1 MRTGLLRVHRTACAL
16 TFVTSLLMACGAR
29 TALLAPETESTP
41 GDAAD
46 AHGITEGSADDA
58 ALVDSSCSKDS
69 DCDDGVAC
77 TVDECNAEAPGCKH
91 TPVNARCPVSQL
103 CDPVLGCVALAF
115 AVDRSSLYDI
125 RLPSAHYTLLGGTG
139 NALLTDVALH
149 PDNILYGISTAALY
163 TLDQDTGA
171 PTQVA
176 LVPEGLNALDAAP
189 DGTLY
194 GAGGGTLYALDR
206 KTGKATPLIAF
217 PPATVSSGDLVFI
230 GPRLLAA
237 AKTASDDA
245 LVELDLAKK
254 TSRIIGQIGY
264 ACVWGMAAYGTDLYG
279 FTCNGEVLTI
289 DPETGASM
297 LITQNGIHF
306 DGASAR

>member
-1 MRTGLLRVHRTACAL
+1 MDPRLPRVRGTLGAL
-16 TFVTSLLMACGAR
+16 TLIASLLVACGAR
-29 TALLAPETESTP
+29 TALLAPEGDGTVGGIGGADADTEANA
-41 GDAAD
+41 DAAALTD
-46 AHGITEGSADDA
+46 GSCVRDP
-58 ALVDSSCSKDS
+58 
-69 DCDDGVAC
+69 DCDDGIAC
-77 TVDECNAEAPGCKH
+77 TVDECNAEGPGCKN

-103 CDPVLGCVALAF
+103 CDPALGCVALAF
-115 AVDRSSLYDI
+115 AVDKASLYDI

-139 NALLTDVALH
+139 NASLTDVALH
-149 PDNILYGISTAALY
+149 PDNILYGISTSALY
-163 TLDQDTGA
+163 TLNQDTGA

-176 LVPEGLNALDAAP
+176 LVPEGLNALDVAP

-194 GAGGGTLYALDR
+194 GAGSGTLYELDR

-217 PPATVSSGDLVFI
+217 PPGTISSGDLVFI
-230 GPRLLAA
+230 GPRLLAS
-237 AKTASDDA
+237 AKTATDDA

-254 TSRIIGQIGY
+254 TSRVVGQIGY
-264 ACVWGMAAYGTDLYG
+264 GCVWGMAAYETDLYG

-289 DPETGASM
+289 DPDTGASM